1 MWDSMLAV
9 ETKRHGAIV
18 DEAKKR
24 ANWGELRGILKVS
37 HEATFRGKK
46 WPGVMSEGT
55 RRERTRNQLNVFARD
70 GVGRVVDR
78 L

>member
-9 ETKRHGAIV
+9 ETKRHGVIV

-46 WPGVMSEGT
+46 WPV
-55 RRERTRNQLNVFARD
+55 
-70 GVGRVVDR
+70 
-78 L
+78 